1 MLESIIIN
9 EAVESEELN
18 RDTEVIQDCEE
29 EEAMVI
35 QKYEYIIKTEK
46 KGIIIIAYHQ
56 DKVFKNFTGKE
67 KFVKLVS

>member
-18 RDTEVIQDCEE
+18 RDTEIIQDCE

-35 QKYEYIIKTEK
+35 QKYKYIIKMEK

-56 DKVFKNFTGKE
+56 DKVFKKFTGKE

>member
-29 EEAMVI
+29 EAMVI
-35 QKYEYIIKTEK
+35 QKYEYIIKMEK
-46 KGIIIIAYHQ
+46 KGIIIIAYHE
-56 DKVFKNFTGKE
+56 DKVFKKFTGKE